1 MDARVKEVIEFCD
14 DYKHASNAAT
24 GAKYDPNANVTCQNL
39 CTMQAEAV
47 KKLGIDVQRAIALHY
62 ITQDY
67 GEELANQY
75 VDDLKKH
82 IIYVHDE
89 SNIAGYPYCCSISL
103 YPFLLNGLKDL
114 GGSSLPPKHANSYI
128 GGLINLVFLISA
140 QFAGALALP
149 EALVYLDYFLRKD
162 YGQDYTKHLD
172 EEVNTKSHETIRH
185 IIEDLFQQ
193 FVYSINQPA
202 GSRNYQSPFINIAY
216 YDKGYFQ
223 AIFKDFVF
231 PDGDEPCWQTT
242 KVLQKMFMKWFNK
255 ERTKSILT
263 FPVETANALYS
274 KETKQYKDPEFADLL
289 AEMWAEGHSFFC
301 YNSDSADA
309 LSSCCF
315 SGDTMTLSKSSKGV
329 NYLSFKD
336 LYHSNWRK
344 TKRNFTVFHNGSWV
358 KGKVIKL
365 PNRPMYK
372 ITLTNNKEMVISD
385 NHLNVTLRG
394 DIETTDL
401 KIGDYL
407 LFNNRSLEAIKEQD
421 LHLSYE
427 EGFVIGAFLGDGSF
441 SNIHYNDKQ
450 EVIDATINFSLNQ
463 KKYQKFGHILNQANH
478 QLGNSSDIRLGKIYN
493 NVYPITLKSAEM
505 VNFIIKWTKW
515 KQGTYAFN
523 KQLNLDCLLQS
534 KEFRQGILDGWYATD
549 GGNSNRCYSTSKQ
562 LIDNME
568 VLMTSLGLISI
579 IDISDRIDEET
590 YIRGQLIHHNYP
602 LYCIRWYQMG
612 NRRGL
617 KDVYVIRN
625 NSVYFKIKSI
635 EQINYSDDIY
645 CFEMSNPEEPYF
657 TLPNGIITH
666 NCRLKNAIEDNTFS
680 YTLGA
685 GGIQTGSKR
694 VITMNLNRIIQDWSH
709 ETEYRPLSE
718 KIKEITS
725 RMHKYLKA
733 WNHKLW
739 DDYNAGML
747 PVYKAGFID
756 LDKQFLTIGVNG
768 FIEAAE
774 YLKMSGNKDYIDI
787 EIDPDNIKYKQLAKD
802 ILLTIK
808 DLNIKD
814 REEHVKFNTEFVPSL
829 SNVGT
834 LNYL

>member
-1 MDARVKEVIEFCD
+1 MDARVKEVLEFCN

-47 KKLGIDVQRAIALHY
+47 KKLGIDVQRAVALHY

-67 GEELANQY
+67 GEEVANQY
-75 VDDLKKH
+75 IDDLKKH

-231 PDGDEPCWQTT
+231 PDGEEPCWETT

-289 AEMWAEGHSFFC
+289 AEMWVEGHSFFC

-315 SGDTMTLSKSSKGV
+315 SKNTEIIIKSGQLIETNTFENLYAKYKDKKIEALYKGE
-329 NYLSFKD
+329 
-336 LYHSNWRK
+336 WK
-344 TKRNFTVFHNGSWV
+344 TAHF
-358 KGKVIKL
+358 IKL
-365 PNRPMYK
+365 ANRPMYK
-372 ITLTNNKEMVISD
+372 IVLTNDKYIICSD
-385 NHLNVTLRG
+385 NHLNLTSRG
-394 DIETTDL
+394 DVATTDL
-401 KIGDYL
+401 TLEDSLCYTQDIYAKDY
-407 LFNNRSLEAIKEQD
+407 E
-421 LHLSYE
+421 
-427 EGFVIGAFLGDGSF
+427 FV
-441 SNIHYNDKQ
+441 
-450 EVIDATINFSLNQ
+450 
-463 KKYQKFGHILNQANH
+463 
-478 QLGNSSDIRLGKIYN
+478 
-493 NVYPITLKSAEM
+493 
-505 VNFIIKWTKW
+505 
-515 KQGTYAFN
+515 
-523 KQLNLDCLLQS
+523 
-534 KEFRQGILDGWYATD
+534 
-549 GGNSNRCYSTSKQ
+549 
-562 LIDNME
+562 
-568 VLMTSLGLISI
+568 
-579 IDISDRIDEET
+579 
-590 YIRGQLIHHNYP
+590 
-602 LYCIRWYQMG
+602 
-612 NRRGL
+612 
-617 KDVYVIRN
+617 
-625 NSVYFKIKSI
+625 KIKSI
-635 EQINYSDDIY
+635 EPYKYIDDIF
-645 CFEMSNPEEPYF
+645 CLEMDDQTKPYF
-657 TLPNGIITH
+657 TLFNGVITH
-666 NCRLKNAIEDNTFS
+666 NCRLKNAIEENTFS

-694 VITMNLNRIIQDWSH
+694 VITMNLNRIIQDWSN
-709 ETEYRPLSE
+709 EKEYRPLSE

-756 LDKQFLTIGVNG
+756 LDKQYLTIG
-768 FIEAAE
+768 
-774 YLKMSGNKDYIDI
+774 M
-787 EIDPDNIKYKQLAKD
+787 
-802 ILLTIK
+802 
-808 DLNIKD
+808 
-814 REEHVKFNTEFVPSL
+814 
-829 SNVGT
+829 
-834 LNYL
+834 

>member
-1 MDARVKEVIEFCD
+1 MDARVKEVLEFCN

-47 KKLGIDVQRAIALHY
+47 KKLGIDVQRAVALHY

-231 PDGDEPCWQTT
+231 PDGDEPCWETT

-315 SGDTMTLSKSSKGV
+315 SKDTEMIIKSGQLIETNTFENLYAKYKDKKIEALYKGE
-329 NYLSFKD
+329 
-336 LYHSNWRK
+336 WK
-344 TKRNFTVFHNGSWV
+344 TARF
-358 KGKVIKL
+358 IKL
-365 PNRPMYK
+365 ANRPMYK
-372 ITLTNNKEMVISD
+372 IVLTNDKYIICSD
-385 NHLNVTLRG
+385 NHLNLTSRG
-394 DIETTDL
+394 DVETKDL
-401 KIGDYL
+401 T
-407 LFNNRSLEAIKEQD
+407 LEDFLCYTQD
-421 LHLSYE
+421 IYSKDCE
-427 EGFVIGAFLGDGSF
+427 FV
-441 SNIHYNDKQ
+441 
-450 EVIDATINFSLNQ
+450 
-463 KKYQKFGHILNQANH
+463 
-478 QLGNSSDIRLGKIYN
+478 
-493 NVYPITLKSAEM
+493 
-505 VNFIIKWTKW
+505 
-515 KQGTYAFN
+515 
-523 KQLNLDCLLQS
+523 
-534 KEFRQGILDGWYATD
+534 
-549 GGNSNRCYSTSKQ
+549 
-562 LIDNME
+562 
-568 VLMTSLGLISI
+568 
-579 IDISDRIDEET
+579 
-590 YIRGQLIHHNYP
+590 
-602 LYCIRWYQMG
+602 
-612 NRRGL
+612 
-617 KDVYVIRN
+617 
-625 NSVYFKIKSI
+625 KIKSI
-635 EQINYSDDIY
+635 ESYEYTDDIF
-645 CFEMSNPEEPYF
+645 CLEMEDQTKPYF
-657 TLPNGIITH
+657 TLFNGVITH

-709 ETEYRPLSE
+709 EKEYRPLSA

-756 LDKQFLTIGVNG
+756 LDKQYLTIG
-768 FIEAAE
+768 
-774 YLKMSGNKDYIDI
+774 M
-787 EIDPDNIKYKQLAKD
+787 
-802 ILLTIK
+802 
-808 DLNIKD
+808 
-814 REEHVKFNTEFVPSL
+814 
-829 SNVGT
+829 
-834 LNYL
+834 

>member
-1 MDARVKEVIEFCD
+1 MDARVKEVLEFCN

-47 KKLGIDVQRAIALHY
+47 KKLGIDVQRAVALHY

-216 YDKGYFQ
+216 YDKGYFE

-231 PDGDEPCWQTT
+231 PDGDEPCWETT

-309 LSSCCF
+309 LSSCC
-315 SGDTMTLSKSSKGV
+315 
-329 NYLSFKD
+329 
-336 LYHSNWRK
+336 
-344 TKRNFTVFHNGSWV
+344 
-358 KGKVIKL
+358 
-365 PNRPMYK
+365 
-372 ITLTNNKEMVISD
+372 
-385 NHLNVTLRG
+385 
-394 DIETTDL
+394 
-401 KIGDYL
+401 
-407 LFNNRSLEAIKEQD
+407 
-421 LHLSYE
+421 
-427 EGFVIGAFLGDGSF
+427 
-441 SNIHYNDKQ
+441 
-450 EVIDATINFSLNQ
+450 
-463 KKYQKFGHILNQANH
+463 
-478 QLGNSSDIRLGKIYN
+478 
-493 NVYPITLKSAEM
+493 
-505 VNFIIKWTKW
+505 
-515 KQGTYAFN
+515 
-523 KQLNLDCLLQS
+523 
-534 KEFRQGILDGWYATD
+534 
-549 GGNSNRCYSTSKQ
+549 
-562 LIDNME
+562 
-568 VLMTSLGLISI
+568 
-579 IDISDRIDEET
+579 
-590 YIRGQLIHHNYP
+590 
-602 LYCIRWYQMG
+602 
-612 NRRGL
+612 
-617 KDVYVIRN
+617 
-625 NSVYFKIKSI
+625 
-635 EQINYSDDIY
+635 
-645 CFEMSNPEEPYF
+645 
-657 TLPNGIITH
+657 
-666 NCRLKNAIEDNTFS
+666 RLKNAIEDNTFS

-709 ETEYRPLSE
+709 EKEYRPLSE

-756 LDKQFLTIGVNG
+756 LDKQYLTIG
-768 FIEAAE
+768 
-774 YLKMSGNKDYIDI
+774 M
-787 EIDPDNIKYKQLAKD
+787 
-802 ILLTIK
+802 
-808 DLNIKD
+808 
-814 REEHVKFNTEFVPSL
+814 
-829 SNVGT
+829 
-834 LNYL
+834 

>member
-1 MDARVKEVIEFCD
+1 MDARVKEVIEFCN

-67 GEELANQY
+67 GEDLANQY
-75 VDDLKKH
+75 TDDLKKH

-231 PDGDEPCWQTT
+231 PDGDEPCWETT
-242 KVLQKMFMKWFNK
+242 RVLQKMFMKWFNK

-289 AEMWAEGHSFFC
+289 AEMWSEGHSFFC

-315 SGDTMTLSKSSKGV
+315 SKDTEIIIKSDQLIETNIFENLYAKYKDKTIEALYKGE
-329 NYLSFKD
+329 
-336 LYHSNWRK
+336 WK
-344 TKRNFTVFHNGSWV
+344 TAHF
-358 KGKVIKL
+358 IKL
-365 PNRPMYK
+365 ANRPMYK
-372 ITLTNNKEMVISD
+372 IVLTNDKYIICSD
-385 NHLNVTLRG
+385 NHLNLTSRG
-394 DIETTDL
+394 DVSTKDL
-401 KIGDYL
+401 TLED
-407 LFNNRSLEAIKEQD
+407 SLCYTQD
-421 LHLSYE
+421 IYSKDCE
-427 EGFVIGAFLGDGSF
+427 FV
-441 SNIHYNDKQ
+441 
-450 EVIDATINFSLNQ
+450 
-463 KKYQKFGHILNQANH
+463 
-478 QLGNSSDIRLGKIYN
+478 
-493 NVYPITLKSAEM
+493 
-505 VNFIIKWTKW
+505 
-515 KQGTYAFN
+515 
-523 KQLNLDCLLQS
+523 
-534 KEFRQGILDGWYATD
+534 
-549 GGNSNRCYSTSKQ
+549 
-562 LIDNME
+562 
-568 VLMTSLGLISI
+568 
-579 IDISDRIDEET
+579 
-590 YIRGQLIHHNYP
+590 
-602 LYCIRWYQMG
+602 
-612 NRRGL
+612 
-617 KDVYVIRN
+617 
-625 NSVYFKIKSI
+625 KIKSI
-635 EQINYSDDIY
+635 EPYKYTDDIF
-645 CFEMSNPEEPYF
+645 CLEMDDQTKPYF
-657 TLPNGIITH
+657 TLFNGVITH

-709 ETEYRPLSE
+709 EKEYRPLSE

-756 LDKQFLTIGVNG
+756 LDKQYLTIG
-768 FIEAAE
+768 
-774 YLKMSGNKDYIDI
+774 M
-787 EIDPDNIKYKQLAKD
+787 
-802 ILLTIK
+802 
-808 DLNIKD
+808 
-814 REEHVKFNTEFVPSL
+814 
-829 SNVGT
+829 
-834 LNYL
+834 